1 MREKQ
6 GGDLKHA
13 PPLKNKN
20 TPTHQDTHIHKPIQR
35 GGKKETLSS
44 RTTTNWLGNT
54 DFSSNQ
60 FNSIQFKLPGKVNP
74 TVIKPKRQWSHDL
87 IWASTWLQWEEKIP
101 SKRKNPPAEYLCL
114 YLYRFIQFISFR
126 NKSQTNLNHN
136 LFNPTC
142 VYTSVLALK
151 PIRALCVFNFYFV
164 IF

>member
-1 MREKQ
+1 MTSYEQ
-6 GGDLKHA
+6 ALGYS
-13 PPLKNKN
+13 
-20 TPTHQDTHIHKPIQR
+20 
-35 GGKKETLSS
+35 GKKKSLLKG
-44 RTTTNWLGNT
+44 RIL
-54 DFSSNQ
+54 
-60 FNSIQFKLPGKVNP
+60 
-74 TVIKPKRQWSHDL
+74 RQN
-87 IWASTWLQWEEKIP
+87 I
-101 SKRKNPPAEYLCL
+101 CL